1 MEIKTDYYTT
11 QKIARYSTYGTL
23 GPKTKYFW
31 FALHGSKMLCEQML
45 YKFKG
50 FDPVEHF
57 IVAPEALIRFYEKD
71 FGGPVVASWMTKRDR
86 LKEIEDFSEYL
97 SGLYASF
104 LAQLPKDCVKSI
116 LAFSQGGTMA
126 FRWLHARTVEVDYLI
141 PYACWIP
148 EDISL
153 AEGKTNLTNI
163 NVLYTYG
170 TEDQFLTEK
179 RIAMVNAV
187 IAQNNLRVNTLPYK
201 GDHRV
206 SKEQLQHLFENYI
219 KK

>member
-23 GPKTKYFW
+23 SEKTKYFW

-45 YKFKG
+45 YKFKE
-50 FDPVEHF
+50 FDPTEHF

-71 FGGPVVASWMTKRDR
+71 FVGPVVASWMTKRDR
-86 LKEIEDFSEYL
+86 LKEIADFSQYL

-104 LAQLPKDCVKSI
+104 ESQLPQNCVKSI
-116 LAFSQGGTMA
+116 LAFSQGGTTA
-126 FRWLHARTVEVDYLI
+126 FRWLHANNVAVEYLI
-141 PYACWIP
+141 SYACWIP

-153 AEGKTNLTNI
+153 NESKTDLSKI
-163 NVLYTYG
+163 KLLFTYG
-170 TEDQFLTEK
+170 TEDQFLTED
-179 RIAMVNAV
+179 RIAMINAV
-187 IAQNNLRVNTLPYK
+187 ISQNNLAVTSLPYQ

-206 SKEQLQHLFENYI
+206 SKTQLQNIFDNYI